1 MKSILFPL
9 IFISLLPTSK
19 LLFAQSAEQLV
30 LGEKNRIHSELL
42 GDDRE
47 YWVHLPVNYEKSA
60 DEYPV
65 LFITDGEEHFY
76 LASGLVEFMSS
87 QFMIPEFIVIAVFH
101 KDRNHDLTP
110 THCLTDIN
118 GFESDAAKI
127 SGGGEKLL
135 QFMELEL
142 IPQIE
147 SEYRASSYRVLA
159 GHSLGGLLCVYAY
172 LNYSD
177 LFKGFISIDPAL
189 NWDDFVCERTLK
201 SLPDQADIFGNK
213 LYMSSAHNAPEGKPD
228 KGPFR
233 RSQLSF
239 TQELKKKGAENFK
252 FEIFE
257 DEIHLT
263 VPYRSLYQGLKYI
276 FSDYYIFKSPE
287 FSEDLSFIKEYYR
300 NISKEFGMKV
310 PPPENLIEM
319 LGKYFLFDKNEYARA
334 TEFFTLNTV
343 NYPNSSR
350 AFEFLAKA
358 NQASGNTGQ
367 AILNYKK
374 SLELNPGN
382 EDVRKVL
389 SELESRRFEYGSN
402 SYSLELRNSIDSKI
416 LLFTRMTPITADLQL
431 CVSRKVFLR
440 ETALSA

>member
-1 MKSILFPL
+1 MKTLVFRLFL
-9 IFISLLPTSK
+9 ISLLLVSK
-19 LLFAQSAEQLV
+19 MMFGQTNNQLYF
-30 LGEKNRIHSELL
+30 GEKNRIQSEVL
-42 GDDRE
+42 GEDRE

-60 DEYPV
+60 DNYPV
-65 LFITDGEEHFY
+65 LFITDGDEHFY
-76 LASGLVEFMSS
+76 LASGLIEFMSS
-87 QFMIPEFIVIAVFH
+87 QFMIPEFIVVAVFH

-110 THCLTDIN
+110 THSLTDIY

-135 QFMELEL
+135 QFMEQEL

-147 SEYRASSYRVLA
+147 SKYRASSYRVLA

-172 LNYSD
+172 LNYSH
-177 LFKGFISIDPAL
+177 LFKGFISMDPAL
-189 NWDDFVCERTLK
+189 NWDDFVCERILK
-201 SLPDQADIFGNK
+201 SLPDQAENFSNK

-263 VPYRSLYQGLKYI
+263 VPYRSLYQGLTYI

-287 FSEDLSFIKEYYR
+287 FSEDLSFIQEYYR
-300 NISKEFGMKV
+300 NISKEYGMKI

-319 LGKYFLFDKNEYARA
+319 LGKYFLFDKNEYALA

-343 NYPNSSR
+343 SYPNSSK

-358 NQASGNTGQ
+358 NQASGNIDQ

-389 SELESRRFEYGSN
+389 SELEDR
-402 SYSLELRNSIDSKI
+402 
-416 LLFTRMTPITADLQL
+416 
-431 CVSRKVFLR
+431 
-440 ETALSA
+440 